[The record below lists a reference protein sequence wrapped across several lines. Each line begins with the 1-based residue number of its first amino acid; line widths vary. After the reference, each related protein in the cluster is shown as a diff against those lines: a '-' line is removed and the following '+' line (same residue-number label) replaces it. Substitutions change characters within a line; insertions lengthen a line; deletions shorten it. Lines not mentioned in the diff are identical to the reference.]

1 MSDYKELAV
10 ELVKRCV
17 SRGASAAEVYLQERR
32 NLSIEVRNGDTE
44 TIQESSSHGVGIR
57 AFVKGR
63 MAFAHCNELSP
74 EALDDAVRRAISFAA
89 VTTPDEHN
97 ILPEDTGITDV
108 KEIYDPKILEIPMQ
122 QKIELALELE
132 KQAMADSRITKSSGA
147 RYSESESKVLIAS
160 SSGINQD
167 YTSMSCGLRV
177 SVVAEKEE
185 QKSSGSE
192 SCRRRFWSDLE
203 TPEEIGRKAA
213 EKAYEMLDPRM
224 VRTQKAAVIIHR
236 DAAYSILGGI
246 LRAINGERV
255 LQGASFLADKVGT
268 AILPAHVT
276 LIDDGIRSRGLASVP
291 FDGEGVP
298 TQKRTIVDAGVLSG
312 YMYNTAAASRA
323 GTESTGNA
331 TRRGFSSLPGIGAHA
346 FYMAD
351 GSASP
356 EEIIKSTRR
365 GLLLKQVTGYGIN
378 PVSGNFSGGAAG
390 FWIENGEIAFPV
402 KGLTIAGK
410 ADEIF
415 AAIDL
420 VGNDLDLNR
429 TMTAPTFRVA
439 SLQIGGE

>member
-147 RYSESESKVLIAS
+147 RYSESES
-160 SSGINQD
+160 
-167 YTSMSCGLRV
+167 
-177 SVVAEKEE
+177 
-185 QKSSGSE
+185 
-192 SCRRRFWSDLE
+192 CRRRFWSDLE

-236 DAAYSILGGI
+236 NAAYSILGGI

-298 TQKRTIVDAGVLSG
+298 TQKRTIVDAGVLTG
-312 YMYNTAAASRA
+312 YMYNTVAASRA

-346 FYMAD
+346 FYMAA

-415 AAIDL
+415 AAIDV